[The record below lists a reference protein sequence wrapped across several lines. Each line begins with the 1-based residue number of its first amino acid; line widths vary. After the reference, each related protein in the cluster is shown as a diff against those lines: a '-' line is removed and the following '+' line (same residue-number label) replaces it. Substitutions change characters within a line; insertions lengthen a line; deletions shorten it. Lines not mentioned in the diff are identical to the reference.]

1 MRTGLGDAGEFQVP
15 SGVGGRSLPVPPPPR
30 QWGLGGRRWDLK
42 LETRAPGTQARQ
54 ARWTA
59 QAASCRLTAPG
70 WAELLGWDWLGLAE
84 EGSSGC
90 CKAETPLL
98 RHQSTQVQGTSPLQ
112 RLFPSFIRLGSRTVI
127 SVLLFPSTGRLEM
140 GEEIAK
146 SRTWLPSLS
155 IAITTIVILDP
166 TIHHRTECLRVYSSV
181 WYTVHN
187 EHQHQHQYPHQSDP
201 IAIRRDF
208 DARQIRYD
216 TMHCPLPWVPP
227 GGDGAPAL
235 PASSCKTPGAG
246 CCDGNDGIR

>member
-1 MRTGLGDAGEFQVP
+1 MNADWT
-15 SGVGGRSLPVPPPPR
+15 
-30 QWGLGGRRWDLK
+30 GRRWGIPSAK
-42 LETRAPGTQARQ
+42 WSGRQESAGAATPKTVGSGRKKMGPETRDTSPRHAGTTGTQ

-98 RHQSTQVQGTSPLQ
+98 RHQSTQVQGTCPLQ

-166 TIHHRTECLRVYSSV
+166 TIHHRTECLRVYSMCLV
-181 WYTVHN
+181 YCT
-187 EHQHQHQYPHQSDP
+187 
-201 IAIRRDF
+201 
-208 DARQIRYD
+208 
-216 TMHCPLPWVPP
+216 
-227 GGDGAPAL
+227 
-235 PASSCKTPGAG
+235 
-246 CCDGNDGIR
+246 